1 MGRLAPLPPRVRKTI
16 ARITVHNHPIMQKWL
31 RFGAIASALF
41 LTLSARA
48 EPQTP
53 APDAVDQTLCGLIE
67 TSAATNNL
75 PKSFF
80 TRLIWQESALR
91 ATATSPAGA
100 QGVAQF
106 MPGTAAERGL
116 ANPFDP
122 ETAIPASA
130 KFLAELS
137 TRFGNLGL
145 AAAAY
150 NAGPA
155 RVAAFLAGHSEM
167 PLETRAYVY
176 AITRQSIEDWAK
188 PASDATTTKPPADDP
203 SCLSIVT
210 ALRRAAPADTVGQ
223 TPFAPWGVQVAGNF
237 SKAIALAEFQRV
249 RQRYQSILGDAEPF
263 ILASRLRNRG
273 ASTFFRVRLPASTAL
288 EAQRLCGKLHAAG
301 GNCVV
306 LRS

>member
-1 MGRLAPLPPRVRKTI
+1 MRSNEHSLDPPL
-16 ARITVHNHPIMQKWL
+16 NHSIMQKWL
-31 RFGAIASALF
+31 RFGAVVSAL
-41 LTLSARA
+41 LLALPARA

-53 APDAVDQTLCGLIE
+53 AAPDPVDQTLCGLIE
-67 TSAATNNL
+67 TAATANSL
-75 PKSFF
+75 PKGFF

-116 ANPFDP
+116 VNPFDP

-155 RVAAFLAGHSEM
+155 RVTAWLAGHSEM

-176 AITRQSIEDWAK
+176 AITTRTIEDWAK
-188 PASDATTTKPPADDP
+188 PASDAAETPKPPAEEP

-223 TPFAPWGVQVAGNF
+223 TPFAPWGVQLAGNF
-237 SKAIALAEFQRV
+237 SKAMALAEFQRV
-249 RQRYQSILGDAEPF
+249 RQRYQAILGETEPF
-263 ILASRLRNRG
+263 VLASRLRNRG
-273 ASTFFRVRLPASTAL
+273 ASTFFRVRMPASTAL
-288 EAQRLCGKLHAAG
+288 EAQRLCGKLRAAG
-301 GNCVV
+301 GSCVV

>member
-1 MGRLAPLPPRVRKTI
+1 
-16 ARITVHNHPIMQKWL
+16 MQKWL
-31 RFGAIASALF
+31 GFGAVAGALIF
-41 LTLSARA
+41 NALILGGRAQA

-53 APDAVDQTLCGLIE
+53 SPDPVDQTLCGLIE
-67 TSAATNNL
+67 TAATANNL

-116 ANPFDP
+116 VNPFDP

-155 RVAAFLAGHSEM
+155 RVAAWLAGHSEM

-176 AITRQSIEDWAK
+176 AITTRTIEDWAK
-188 PASDATTTKPPADDP
+188 PPDDAAKTSKPASDDP

-210 ALRRAAPADTVGQ
+210 ALRSAAPADTVGQ

-237 SKAIALAEFQRV
+237 SKAVALAAFQRV
-249 RQRYQSILGDAEPF
+249 RLRYQAILGDAEPF
-263 ILASRLRNRG
+263 ILASRLHNRG
-273 ASTFFRVRLPASTAL
+273 ASVFFRVRLPASTAI

-301 GNCVV
+301 GSCVV

>member
-1 MGRLAPLPPRVRKTI
+1 
-16 ARITVHNHPIMQKWL
+16 MQKWL

-41 LTLSARA
+41 FAFPARA

-53 APDAVDQTLCGLIE
+53 SPDAVDQTLCGLIE
-67 TSAATNNL
+67 TAASANNL

-176 AITRQSIEDWAK
+176 AITRQTIEDWAK
-188 PASDATTTKPPADDP
+188 PATDAGAAVKPQTDDP

-210 ALRRAAPADTVGQ
+210 ALRRAAPADSVGQ
-223 TPFAPWGVQVAGNF
+223 TPFAPWGVQIAGNF

-249 RQRYQSILGDAEPF
+249 RQKYQAILGDVEPF

-273 ASTFFRVRLPASTAL
+273 ASTFFRVRMPASTAI

-301 GNCVV
+301 GSCVV